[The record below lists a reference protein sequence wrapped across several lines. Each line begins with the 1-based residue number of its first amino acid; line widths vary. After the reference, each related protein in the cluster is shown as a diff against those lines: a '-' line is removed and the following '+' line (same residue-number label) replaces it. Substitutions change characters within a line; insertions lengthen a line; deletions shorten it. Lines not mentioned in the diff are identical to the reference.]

1 MHFQLKF
8 KPRDLVLVL
17 VLIALLGI
25 VTQNLGLGTNGLF
38 FSVIGAI
45 GIVKF
50 GPQLFIALRG
60 WRKRRLVH
68 RPHPAEFLVRPPN
81 ENFRPPY
88 DPIPRPR
95 QIMASHGK
103 VVAAL
108 PAGPSSRGK
117 KQPGTT
123 REDVA
128 EQVKARKIMALS
140 EETAVDREVFCTSG
154 LILHPANDLTV
165 TSVLAEE
172 AATHGPLLLV
182 TTHPIHYT
190 SLVTAVPHGYI
201 GGSAE
206 WSSVLPRPYLPRFR
220 PISTPEQA
228 IQMGSMIIQDELQ
241 FVFNPF
247 SYLSHPPSVENA
259 ASAEERDQAIAA
271 LAMRV
276 LFSLIKGMA
285 DYQATIPVEERV
297 PCFVFFTDADDLVPE
312 DEANSLFPVPAIA
325 AKVKRQMLSVLKNGS
340 GYGLQVYAATS
351 QLDALSAEAMDASN
365 LWIITAVPTRNDASW
380 IWAKTHVSAAALAQI
395 GKSGAMIIN
404 RKETTLNYVRFRDA
418 HSLAWAAPEHSA
430 DDVIRSPSRG
440 LVNLLDEDD
449 EIDTEPLT
457 ETQER
462 EKLPEV
468 PTHRKKKDSP
478 EWLQPWLAFSCYLYA
493 INRLTPSAL
502 KEPARDMLPLVEAL
516 GLKPYANGKQYMRY
530 EDALDLVKR
539 VKLKM
544 VPAERAHYAG
554 IAREHLADLEE
565 ESLTSSTDPPGDQ
578 TRRQEQGGKSGTS
591 TVVSPGPTFW
601 RLPSLDLLRA
611 PDPTPSISTDEL
623 EVLAGKVRDVL
634 ASHNVSA
641 EVSLADISVSPRIIR
656 IGIRPTR
663 NAAGKLTKVEQIKR
677 LKDDLKLALKAKTL
691 RMESPVSE
699 QDYVGIE
706 VPNPRPVVITLRELL
721 ENPSFKQ
728 AARQSKLA
736 VALGKDMTNAVRV
749 THVQRMPHGLI
760 AGMTGSGKSILI
772 HTIIGC
778 ILMQATPDDVRL
790 LMVDPKQTELTAYE
804 DIPHLLR
811 KIVIDPKEAAD
822 LLVWVVQEMER
833 RNTIL
838 ATARVRNLDEYREKM
853 AALLARSDF
862 SLKENLP
869 YIVVIVD
876 ELAHLM
882 MVAPAEVEENI
893 CKIAQLARAAGIH
906 LILATQRPSVDIIT
920 GLIKANLPTRI
931 ACRVVSHH
939 DSGVIL
945 DTKGA
950 EELLG
955 KGDMLYLPEDAGE
968 PDRLQGPFLSTKEAE
983 AIATWWREQAK
994 GVPPSVALP
1003 SQQPMPRS
1011 APDAVQPPLPLPNW
1025 ETETAPP
1032 KGAPLSK
1039 TGELSPKDLPV
1050 YVAMFLR
1057 GEELPFKLGDIKN
1070 NDQLYEFV
1078 KPWACREEE
1087 ISTQQVMLTFGLG
1100 NPRAA
1105 RMVKRLEDDRVVGA
1119 DPGGGKR
1126 RKVLLHAT
1134 EAREEEETAEEQQR
1148 NDTAE
1153 EAVQ

>member
-1 MHFQLKF
+1 MHFHLKF

-38 FSVIGAI
+38 FSIIGAI
-45 GIVKF
+45 GVVKF
-50 GPQLFIALRG
+50 GPQLFIALRAR
-60 WRKRRLVH
+60 RKRQIVR
-68 RPHPAEFLVRPPN
+68 RPHPAEFLMRPPS
-81 ENFRPPY
+81 ENFQPPF
-88 DPIPRPR
+88 DPVPRPR
-95 QIMASHGK
+95 QVMAPRGK

-108 PAGPSSRGK
+108 LAEPGSRGK
-117 KQPGTT
+117 KQPGATGQ
-123 REDVA
+123 DVV
-128 EQVKARKIMALS
+128 EHIKARKIMVLS
-140 EETAVDREVFCTSG
+140 EETAVDREVFCASG
-154 LILHPANDLTV
+154 LILHPASDLKV
-165 TSVLAEE
+165 PCVLAEE
-172 AATHGPLLLV
+172 VATHGPFLLV
-182 TTHPIHYT
+182 TTHPTHYT

-201 GGSAE
+201 GGSAQ
-206 WSSVLPRPYLPRFR
+206 WGTVLPRPYLPRFR
-220 PISTPEQA
+220 PVSTPEQA
-228 IQMGSMIIQDELQ
+228 VQMGRMIIQDGLQ
-241 FVFNPF
+241 FVFNPL
-247 SYLSHPPSVENA
+247 SYLSHPPAIEQT
-259 ASAEERDQAIAA
+259 ASQAERDQAISVQ
-271 LAMRV
+271 AMRM

-285 DYQATIPVEERV
+285 DYQATIPAEEQE
-297 PCFVFFTDADDLVPE
+297 PCFVFITDADDLIPD
-312 DEANSLFPVPAIA
+312 DEANSLFTVPAVA
-325 AKVKRQMLSVLKNGS
+325 TKVKKQVLSVLKNGG
-340 GYGLQVYAATS
+340 GYGLQVYVATS
-351 QLDALSAEAMDASN
+351 QLDALAPEAMDESS

-380 IWAKTHVSAAALAQI
+380 IWSKTHMGAAALAQI
-395 GKSGAMIIN
+395 AKSGTMIIN

-418 HSLAWAAPEHSA
+418 HSLAWASSDEASEELWSH
-430 DDVIRSPSRG
+430 PSRG
-440 LVNLLDEDD
+440 LVNLDEDE
-449 EIDTEPLT
+449 EIDTEPH
-457 ETQER
+457 

-468 PTHRKKKDSP
+468 PSHRKKKDSP
-478 EWLQPWLAFSCYLYA
+478 EWLQPWLAFACYLYA

-544 VPAERAHYAG
+544 APAERAHYAG
-554 IAREHLADLEE
+554 IARGHLAALEE
-565 ESLTSSTDPPGDQ
+565 ATSTSSTDPPGDQ
-578 TRRQEQGGKSGTS
+578 TRRQEHGGQPGASS

-601 RLPSLDLLRA
+601 RLPSLDLLRT

-641 EVSLADISVSPRIIR
+641 EVSISDINVSPRIIR

-663 NAAGKLTKVEQIKR
+663 NTAGKLTKVEQIKR

-811 KIVIDPKEAAD
+811 KIVIDPKEATD

-838 ATARVRNLDEYREKM
+838 ATARVRNLDEYREKR
-853 AALLARSDF
+853 AALLARGDF
-862 SLKENLP
+862 SLTENLP

-994 GVPPSVALP
+994 GIPPTVAPP
-1003 SQQPMPRS
+1003 SQQPIPKS
-1011 APDAVQPPLPLPNW
+1011 APNAVQPPLPIPNW
-1025 ETETAPP
+1025 DAEAQQVP
-1032 KGAPLSK
+1032 KGIPLSK

-1057 GEELPFKLGDIKN
+1057 GEELPFKPGDIKN

-1078 KPWACREEE
+1078 RAWACREEE
-1087 ISTQQVMLTFGLG
+1087 ISTQQIMLTFGLG

-1105 RMVKRLEDDRVVGA
+1105 RMAKRLEDDQVVGP

-1126 RKVLLHAT
+1126 RKVLLHTT
-1134 EAREEEETAEEQQR
+1134 EAREEGETAEEQQR